1 MSIVETF
8 LVLPSCD
15 SKLSEPMDIFP
26 ILYPEFSVFLEIIC
40 ATSTALPIL
49 IPRALMLTVG
59 KLANWINVEV
69 TYAIIGFLPMNT
81 VSRCSVDMRVKY
93 YEDNL
98 NQDRLNRERILELLK
113 NDTSKKSVLPSLVQS
128 NDPEIIQEIMKLFDD
143 DDIEIRGEVF
153 STLLLNQNDILKYL
167 ILGLKHESKNVR
179 AYIILVLA
187 NRNEKNSIEHI
198 RKLTNDLSDL
208 VRTCAYGSLGHLEVK
223 ESAKELHQ
231 GIFDSN
237 LEAVKSAAY
246 ALARIGE
253 NISDKEIEELHR
265 LDESEF
271 GKILKFFN

>member
-1 MSIVETF
+1 METF

-49 IPRALMLTVG
+49 IPRALILTDG

-98 NQDRLNRERILELLK
+98 NQDRMEKRDVLKLLNDEDSRLDILPKL
-113 NDTSKKSVLPSLVQS
+113 TQT
-128 NDPEIIQEIMKLFDD
+128 NDPEIIWEIISLFDAEK
-143 DDIEIRGEVF
+143 IEVRGEVF
-153 STLLLNQNDILKYL
+153 STLFLNENDILEQLLK
-167 ILGLKHESKNVR
+167 GLKHESKNVR
-179 AYIILVLA
+179 GYTLLVIA
-187 NRNEKNSIEHI
+187 NRNEKDATKEITEM
-198 RKLTNDLSDL
+198 TNDSSGL
-208 VRTCAYGSLGHLEVK
+208 VRTCAYGALGHLKVK
-223 ESAKELHQ
+223 ESSKELHQ

-246 ALARIGE
+246 ALSRINE
-253 NISDKEIEELHR
+253 KISQEEIDSMQR
-265 LDESEF
+265 LERIDFE
-271 GKILKFFN
+271 KIFKFFN

>member
-1 MSIVETF
+1 METF

-49 IPRALMLTVG
+49 IPRALMLTDG

-98 NQDRLNRERILELLK
+98 NQDRMEKRDVLKLLNDEDSRLDILPKL
-113 NDTSKKSVLPSLVQS
+113 TQT
-128 NDPEIIQEIMKLFDD
+128 NDPEIIWEIISLFDAER
-143 DDIEIRGEVF
+143 IEIRGEVF
-153 STLLLNQNDILKYL
+153 STLFLNENGILEQLLR
-167 ILGLKHESKNVR
+167 GLKHESKNVR
-179 AYIILVLA
+179 GYTLLVIA
-187 NRNEKNSIEHI
+187 NRNEKDATKEIIE
-198 RKLTNDLSDL
+198 LTNDSSGL
-208 VRTCAYGSLGHLEVK
+208 VRTCAYGALGHLKVK
-223 ESAKELHQ
+223 ESSKELHQ

-246 ALARIGE
+246 ALARINE
-253 NISDKEIEELHR
+253 KISQEEIDSMKR
-265 LDESEF
+265 LERIDFE
-271 GKILKFFN
+271 KIFKFFN

>member
-1 MSIVETF
+1 METF
-8 LVLPSCD
+8 LVLPSWD

-49 IPRALMLTVG
+49 IPRALILTDG

-98 NQDRLNRERILELLK
+98 NQDRMEKRDVLKLLNDDDSRLDILPKL
-113 NDTSKKSVLPSLVQS
+113 TQT
-128 NDPEIIQEIMKLFDD
+128 NDPEIIWEIISLFDAEK
-143 DDIEIRGEVF
+143 IEVRGEVF
-153 STLLLNQNDILKYL
+153 STLFLNENDILEQLLK
-167 ILGLKHESKNVR
+167 GLKHESKNVR
-179 AYIILVLA
+179 GYTLLVIA
-187 NRNEKNSIEHI
+187 NRNEKDATKEIIE
-198 RKLTNDLSDL
+198 LTNDSSGL
-208 VRTCAYGSLGHLEVK
+208 VRTCAYGALGHLKVK
-223 ESAKELHQ
+223 ESSKELHQ

-246 ALARIGE
+246 ALARIKE
-253 NISDKEIEELHR
+253 KISQEEIDSMKR
-265 LDESEF
+265 LERIDFE
-271 GKILKFFN
+271 KIFKFFN

>member
-1 MSIVETF
+1 METF

-98 NQDRLNRERILELLK
+98 NQDKMNREEILESLK
-113 NDTSKKSVLPSLVQS
+113 NDVSKMSVLSVLTQT
-128 NDPEIIQEIMKLFDD
+128 NDPEIIQEIIKLFDD
-143 DDIEIRGEVF
+143 ENIEIRGEVF
-153 STLLLNQNDILKYL
+153 STLFLNKNNILEQL
-167 ILGLKHESKNVR
+167 IFGLKNESKNIR
-179 AYIILVLA
+179 AYVTLVLA
-187 NRNEKNSIEHI
+187 NRNEKESIQEI
-198 RKLTNDLSDL
+198 IKLTKDSSGL
-208 VRTCAYGSLGHLEVK
+208 VRTCAYGALGHLKTK
-223 ESAKELHQ
+223 EGIKELHE

-237 LEAVKSAAY
+237 IEAVKSAAY
-246 ALARIGE
+246 ALSLIGDE
-253 NISDKEIEELHR
+253 ISQKEIEEIHTSDDPDLK
-265 LDESEF
+265 
-271 GKILKFFN
+271 KILKLFN

>member
-1 MSIVETF
+1 METF

-49 IPRALMLTVG
+49 IPRALMLTDG

-98 NQDRLNRERILELLK
+98 NQDRMEKRDVLKLLNDEDSRLDILPKL
-113 NDTSKKSVLPSLVQS
+113 TQT
-128 NDPEIIQEIMKLFDD
+128 NDPEIIWEIISLFDAER
-143 DDIEIRGEVF
+143 IEIRGEVF
-153 STLLLNQNDILKYL
+153 STLFLNENGILEQLLR
-167 ILGLKHESKNVR
+167 GLKHESKNVR
-179 AYIILVLA
+179 GYTLLVIA
-187 NRNEKNSIEHI
+187 NRNEKDAIKEIIE
-198 RKLTNDLSDL
+198 LTNDSSGL
-208 VRTCAYGSLGHLEVK
+208 VRTCAYGALGHLKVK
-223 ESAKELHQ
+223 ESSKELHQ

-246 ALARIGE
+246 ALARIKE
-253 NISDKEIEELHR
+253 KISQEEIDSMKR
-265 LDESEF
+265 LERKDFE
-271 GKILKFFN
+271 KIFKFFN

>member
-1 MSIVETF
+1 METF

-49 IPRALMLTVG
+49 IPRALMLTDG

-98 NQDRLNRERILELLK
+98 NQDRMEKRDVLKLLNDDDSRLDILPKL
-113 NDTSKKSVLPSLVQS
+113 TQT
-128 NDPEIIQEIMKLFDD
+128 NDPEIIWEIISLFDAER
-143 DDIEIRGEVF
+143 IEIRGEVF
-153 STLLLNQNDILKYL
+153 STLFLNENDILEQLLK
-167 ILGLKHESKNVR
+167 GLKHESKNVR
-179 AYIILVLA
+179 GYTLLVIA
-187 NRNEKNSIEHI
+187 NRNEKDATKEIIEM
-198 RKLTNDLSDL
+198 TNDSSGL
-208 VRTCAYGSLGHLEVK
+208 VRTCAYGALGHLEVK
-223 ESAKELHQ
+223 ESSKELHQ

-246 ALARIGE
+246 ALSRIKE
-253 NISDKEIEELHR
+253 KISQEEIDSMKR
-265 LDESEF
+265 LERIDFE
-271 GKILKFFN
+271 KILKFFN

>member
-1 MSIVETF
+1 METF

-49 IPRALMLTVG
+49 IPRALMLTDG

-98 NQDRLNRERILELLK
+98 NQDRMEKRDVLKLLK
-113 NDTSKKSVLPSLVQS
+113 DDDSRLDILPKLTQT
-128 NDPEIIQEIMKLFDD
+128 NDPEIIWEIISLFDAEK
-143 DDIEIRGEVF
+143 IEIRGEVF
-153 STLLLNQNDILKYL
+153 STLFLNENDILEQLLK
-167 ILGLKHESKNVR
+167 GLKHESKNVR
-179 AYIILVLA
+179 GYTLLVIA
-187 NRNEKNSIEHI
+187 NRNEKDATKEIIE
-198 RKLTNDLSDL
+198 LTNDSSGL
-208 VRTCAYGSLGHLEVK
+208 VRTCAYGALGHLKVK
-223 ESAKELHQ
+223 ESSKELHQ

-246 ALARIGE
+246 ALARINE
-253 NISDKEIEELHR
+253 KISQEEIDSMKR
-265 LDESEF
+265 LERIDFE
-271 GKILKFFN
+271 KIFKFFN

>member
-1 MSIVETF
+1 METF
-8 LVLPSCD
+8 LVLPSWD

-49 IPRALMLTVG
+49 IPRALMLTDG

-98 NQDRLNRERILELLK
+98 NQDRMEKRDVLKLLNDEDSRLDILPKL
-113 NDTSKKSVLPSLVQS
+113 TQT
-128 NDPEIIQEIMKLFDD
+128 NDPEIIWEIISLFDAER
-143 DDIEIRGEVF
+143 IEIRGEVF
-153 STLLLNQNDILKYL
+153 STLFLNENDILEQLLK
-167 ILGLKHESKNVR
+167 GLKHESKNVR
-179 AYIILVLA
+179 GYTLLVIA
-187 NRNEKNSIEHI
+187 NRNEKDATKEIIE
-198 RKLTNDLSDL
+198 LTNDSSGL
-208 VRTCAYGSLGHLEVK
+208 VRTCAYGALGHLKVK
-223 ESAKELHQ
+223 ESSKELHQ

-246 ALARIGE
+246 ALARINE
-253 NISDKEIEELHR
+253 KISQEEIDSMKR
-265 LDESEF
+265 LERIDFE
-271 GKILKFFN
+271 KIFKFFN

>member
-26 ILYPEFSVFLEIIC
+26 MLYPEFSVFLEIIC

-93 YEDNL
+93 YKDNL
-98 NQDRLNRERILELLK
+98 NQGRMDREEILELFK
-113 NDTSKKSVLPSLVQS
+113 NEDSKQNILTTLTQTD
-128 NDPEIIQEIMKLFDD
+128 DPKIIQEIIKLFDD
-143 DDIEIRGEVF
+143 ERIEIRGEVF
-153 STLLLNQNDILKYL
+153 STLFLNQNNILKEL
-167 ILGLKHESKNVR
+167 IIGLNHESKNVR
-179 AYIILVLA
+179 GYVLLVLA
-187 NRNEKNSIEHI
+187 NRNEKGSIQEI
-198 RKLTNDLSDL
+198 IKLTKDSSGL
-208 VRTCAYGSLGHLEVK
+208 VRTCAYGSLGHLESK
-223 ESAKELHQ
+223 EAASELHK

-237 LEAVKSAAY
+237 IEAVKSAAY
-246 ALARIGE
+246 ALSRIKE
-253 NISDKEIEELHR
+253 KIVEKEIERLH
-265 LDESEF
+265 EF
-271 GKILKFFN
+271 NDPDFDKILKFFN

>member
-1 MSIVETF
+1 METF
-8 LVLPSCD
+8 LVLPSWD

-49 IPRALMLTVG
+49 IPRALILTDG

-98 NQDRLNRERILELLK
+98 NQDRMEKRDVLKLLNDEDSRLDILPKL
-113 NDTSKKSVLPSLVQS
+113 TQT
-128 NDPEIIQEIMKLFDD
+128 NDPEIIWEIISLFDAEK
-143 DDIEIRGEVF
+143 IEIRGEVF
-153 STLLLNQNDILKYL
+153 STLFLNENDILEQLLK
-167 ILGLKHESKNVR
+167 GLKHESKNVR
-179 AYIILVLA
+179 GYTLLVIA
-187 NRNEKNSIEHI
+187 NRNEKDATKEIIE
-198 RKLTNDLSDL
+198 LTNDSSGL
-208 VRTCAYGSLGHLEVK
+208 VRTCAYGALGHLKVK
-223 ESAKELHQ
+223 ESSKELHQ

-246 ALARIGE
+246 ALARINE
-253 NISDKEIEELHR
+253 KISQEEIDSMKR
-265 LDESEF
+265 LERIDFE
-271 GKILKFFN
+271 KIFKFFN

>member
-1 MSIVETF
+1 METF

-49 IPRALMLTVG
+49 IPRALMLTEG

-98 NQDRLNRERILELLK
+98 NQDRMNREEILRSLK
-113 NDTSKKSVLPSLVQS
+113 NDNSRESVVSSLTQN
-128 NDPEIIQEIMKLFDD
+128 NDPNIIQEIIKLFDE

-167 ILGLKHESKNVR
+167 VLGLKHESKNVR
-179 AYIILVLA
+179 AYVSLVLA
-187 NRNEKNSIEHI
+187 NRDEKNAIKDI
-198 RKLTNDLSDL
+198 RELTNDPSGL
-208 VRTCAYGSLGHLEVK
+208 VRTCAYGALGHLEVK

-253 NISDKEIEELHR
+253 NISDKEIEALHK

-271 GKILKFFN
+271 RKILKFFN

>member
-1 MSIVETF
+1 METF

-26 ILYPEFSVFLEIIC
+26 MLYPEFSVFLEIIC

-49 IPRALMLTVG
+49 IPRALMLTEG

-98 NQDRLNRERILELLK
+98 NQDRLGREEILESFK
-113 NDTSKKSVLPSLVQS
+113 NDASKKSIVSRLSQ
-128 NDPEIIQEIMKLFDD
+128 NKDPEITQKMIELFDD

-167 ILGLKHESKNVR
+167 VLGLKHESKNVR
-179 AYIILVLA
+179 AYVSLVLA
-187 NRNEKNSIEHI
+187 NRDEKNAIKDI
-198 RKLTNDLSDL
+198 RELTNDPSGL
-208 VRTCAYGSLGHLEVK
+208 VRTCAYGALGHLEIK

-237 LEAVKSAAY
+237 LEVVKSAAY
-246 ALARIGE
+246 ALARIDE
-253 NISDKEIEELHR
+253 KISDKEIEELHK
-265 LDESEF
+265 LGESEF
-271 GKILKFFN
+271 EKILKFFN

>member
-1 MSIVETF
+1 METF
-8 LVLPSCD
+8 LVLPSWD

-49 IPRALMLTVG
+49 IPRALILTDG

-98 NQDRLNRERILELLK
+98 NQDRMEKRDVLKLLNDDDSRLDILPKL
-113 NDTSKKSVLPSLVQS
+113 TQT
-128 NDPEIIQEIMKLFDD
+128 NDPEIIWEIISLFDAER
-143 DDIEIRGEVF
+143 IEIRGEVF
-153 STLLLNQNDILKYL
+153 STLFLNENDILEQLLK
-167 ILGLKHESKNVR
+167 GLKHESKNVR
-179 AYIILVLA
+179 GYTLLVIA
-187 NRNEKNSIEHI
+187 NRNEKDATKEITEM
-198 RKLTNDLSDL
+198 TNDSSGL
-208 VRTCAYGSLGHLEVK
+208 VRTCAYGALGHLKVK
-223 ESAKELHQ
+223 ESSKELHQ

-246 ALARIGE
+246 ALARINE
-253 NISDKEIEELHR
+253 KISQEEIDSMKR
-265 LDESEF
+265 LERIDFE
-271 GKILKFFN
+271 KIFKFFN

>member
-1 MSIVETF
+1 METF

-26 ILYPEFSVFLEIIC
+26 MLYPEFSVFLEIIC

-49 IPRALMLTVG
+49 IPRALILTDG

-98 NQDRLNRERILELLK
+98 NQDRMEKRNVLKLLNDDDSRLGILPKL
-113 NDTSKKSVLPSLVQS
+113 TQT
-128 NDPEIIQEIMKLFDD
+128 NDPEIIWEIISLFDAEK
-143 DDIEIRGEVF
+143 IEIRGEVF
-153 STLLLNQNDILKYL
+153 STLFLNENDILEQLLK
-167 ILGLKHESKNVR
+167 GLKHESKNVR
-179 AYIILVLA
+179 GYTLLVIA
-187 NRNEKNSIEHI
+187 NRNEKDAIKEI
-198 RKLTNDLSDL
+198 VELTIDSSGL
-208 VRTCAYGSLGHLEVK
+208 VRTCAYGALGHLEVK
-223 ESAKELHQ
+223 ESSKELHQ

-246 ALARIGE
+246 ALSRINE
-253 NISDKEIEELHR
+253 KISQEEIDSMKR
-265 LDESEF
+265 LERIDFE
-271 GKILKFFN
+271 KIFKFFN

>member
-1 MSIVETF
+1 VETF

-98 NQDRLNRERILELLK
+98 NQDKMNREEILESLK
-113 NDTSKKSVLPSLVQS
+113 NDVSKMSVLSVLTQT
-128 NDPEIIQEIMKLFDD
+128 NDPEIIQEIIKLFDD
-143 DDIEIRGEVF
+143 ENIEIRGEVF
-153 STLLLNQNDILKYL
+153 STLFLNKNNILEQL
-167 ILGLKHESKNVR
+167 IFGLKNESKNIR
-179 AYIILVLA
+179 AYVTLVLA
-187 NRNEKNSIEHI
+187 NRNEKESIQEI
-198 RKLTNDLSDL
+198 IKLTKDSSGL
-208 VRTCAYGSLGHLEVK
+208 VRTCAYGALGHLKTK
-223 ESAKELHQ
+223 EGIKELHE

-237 LEAVKSAAY
+237 IEAVKSAAY
-246 ALARIGE
+246 ALSLIGDE
-253 NISDKEIEELHR
+253 ISQKEIEEIHTSDDPDLK
-265 LDESEF
+265 
-271 GKILKFFN
+271 KILKLFN

>member
-1 MSIVETF
+1 METF

-49 IPRALMLTVG
+49 IPRALMLTDG

-98 NQDRLNRERILELLK
+98 NQDRMEKRDVLKLLNDEDSRLDILPKL
-113 NDTSKKSVLPSLVQS
+113 TQT
-128 NDPEIIQEIMKLFDD
+128 NDPEIIWEIISLFDAEK
-143 DDIEIRGEVF
+143 IEVRGEVF
-153 STLLLNQNDILKYL
+153 STLFLNENDILEQLLK
-167 ILGLKHESKNVR
+167 GLKHESKNVR
-179 AYIILVLA
+179 GYTLLVIA
-187 NRNEKNSIEHI
+187 NRNEKDATKEITEM
-198 RKLTNDLSDL
+198 TNDSSGL
-208 VRTCAYGSLGHLEVK
+208 VRTCAYGALGHLKVK
-223 ESAKELHQ
+223 ESSKELHQ

-246 ALARIGE
+246 ALSRINE
-253 NISDKEIEELHR
+253 KISQEEIDSMQR
-265 LDESEF
+265 LERIDFE
-271 GKILKFFN
+271 KIFKFFN

>member
-1 MSIVETF
+1 METF

-26 ILYPEFSVFLEIIC
+26 MLYPEFSVFLEIIC

-49 IPRALMLTVG
+49 IPRALILTDG

-98 NQDRLNRERILELLK
+98 NQDRMEKRDVLKLLNDEDSRLDILPKL
-113 NDTSKKSVLPSLVQS
+113 TQT
-128 NDPEIIQEIMKLFDD
+128 NDPEIIWEIISLFDAEK
-143 DDIEIRGEVF
+143 IEVRGEVF
-153 STLLLNQNDILKYL
+153 STLFLNENDILEQLLK
-167 ILGLKHESKNVR
+167 GLKHESKNVR
-179 AYIILVLA
+179 GYTLLVIA
-187 NRNEKNSIEHI
+187 NRNEKDATKEIIE
-198 RKLTNDLSDL
+198 LTNDSSGL
-208 VRTCAYGSLGHLEVK
+208 VRTCAYGALGHLKVK
-223 ESAKELHQ
+223 ESSKELHQ

-246 ALARIGE
+246 ALARINE
-253 NISDKEIEELHR
+253 KISQEEIDSMKR
-265 LDESEF
+265 LERIDFE
-271 GKILKFFN
+271 KIFKFFN

>member
-1 MSIVETF
+1 METF

-49 IPRALMLTVG
+49 IPRALILTDG

-98 NQDRLNRERILELLK
+98 NQDRMEKRDVLKLLNDEDSRLDILPKL
-113 NDTSKKSVLPSLVQS
+113 TQT
-128 NDPEIIQEIMKLFDD
+128 NDPEIIWEIISLFDAEK
-143 DDIEIRGEVF
+143 IEIRGEVF
-153 STLLLNQNDILKYL
+153 STLFLNENDILEQLLK
-167 ILGLKHESKNVR
+167 GLKHESKNVR
-179 AYIILVLA
+179 GYTLLVIA
-187 NRNEKNSIEHI
+187 NRNEKDATKEIIE
-198 RKLTNDLSDL
+198 LTNDSSGL
-208 VRTCAYGSLGHLEVK
+208 VRTCAYGALGHLKVK
-223 ESAKELHQ
+223 ESSKELHQ

-246 ALARIGE
+246 ALARINE
-253 NISDKEIEELHR
+253 KISQEEIDSMKR
-265 LDESEF
+265 LERIDFE
-271 GKILKFFN
+271 KIFKFFN

>member
-1 MSIVETF
+1 METF

-49 IPRALMLTVG
+49 IPRALMLTDG

-98 NQDRLNRERILELLK
+98 NQDRMEKRDVLKLLNDDDSRLDILPKL
-113 NDTSKKSVLPSLVQS
+113 TQT
-128 NDPEIIQEIMKLFDD
+128 NDPEIIWEIISLFDAEK
-143 DDIEIRGEVF
+143 IEIRGEVF
-153 STLLLNQNDILKYL
+153 STLFLNENDILEQLLK
-167 ILGLKHESKNVR
+167 GLKHESKNVR
-179 AYIILVLA
+179 GYTLLVIA
-187 NRNEKNSIEHI
+187 NRNEKDATKEIIE
-198 RKLTNDLSDL
+198 LTNDSSGL
-208 VRTCAYGSLGHLEVK
+208 VRTCAYGALGHLKVK
-223 ESAKELHQ
+223 ESSKELHQ

-246 ALARIGE
+246 ALARINE
-253 NISDKEIEELHR
+253 KISQEEIDSMKR
-265 LDESEF
+265 LERIDFE
-271 GKILKFFN
+271 KILKFFN